1 MQPIRYNTDCNQL
14 TLEEEC
20 QYLAKEFEG
29 NVEPYITLEEFLEF
43 VDNPQI
49 LGRINMEIIKGDVY
63 A

>member
-29 NVEPYITLEEFLEF
+29 NTEPYITLEEFLEF